1 MLSIGDVGE
10 LSPNA
15 SVMLRI
21 STLTAWAELE
31 TATVRQPYLRHV
43 VDPHRATLA
52 TLWIASLRDYA
63 SVRADSEAV
72 QEGPSAGLDSSYFGL
87 GRETLLPVYYFFSY
101 GSRLSFLTSKF

>member
-31 TATVRQPYLRHV
+31 AATGQQQYLQDV
-43 VDPHRATLA
+43 VGPHRGTLA
-52 TLWIASLRDYA
+52 SLWIACLRDYA
-63 SVRADSEAV
+63 SVKADSDAL
-72 QEGPSAGLDSSYFGL
+72 QESSSSADTSYFDL
-87 GRETLLPVYYFFSY
+87 GRETLLPVC
-101 GSRLSFLTSKF
+101 

>member
-1 MLSIGDVGE
+1 MAFPASGTLSIGDVGE

-31 TATVRQPYLRHV
+31 VATARQPYLQHV
-43 VDPHRATLA
+43 VGPHRATLTA
-52 TLWIASLRDYA
+52 HWVASLRDYA

-72 QEGPSAGLDSSYFGL
+72 QETSSSLDSSYFGL
-87 GRETLLPVYYFFSY
+87 GRETLLPVCL
-101 GSRLSFLTSKF
+101 RSKY